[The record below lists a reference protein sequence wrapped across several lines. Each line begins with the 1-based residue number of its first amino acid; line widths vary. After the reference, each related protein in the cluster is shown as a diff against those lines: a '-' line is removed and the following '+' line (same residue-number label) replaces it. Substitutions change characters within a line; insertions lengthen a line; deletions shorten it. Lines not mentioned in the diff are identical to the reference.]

1 MRMGGIRFLNF
12 TAWGLLALLMA
23 GPAGAGTWSKVPQA
37 VSRLQLRPSDP
48 QAIALLRAAEEDC
61 LAEARAG
68 HLAAVRELVDAYD
81 ELVAPVA
88 SAQEYQNSLHE
99 RVAKELAGFGDRIV
113 AKDTTTAG
121 TAWALA
127 AELAPGSAPVDRL
140 RRLLL
145 PPADG
150 RPGQVWKSPI
160 DGAELVWLPPFRF
173 LMGCTRKDGEC
184 QPDEKYLRWVT
195 PPGFWIERREVTN
208 ARYTLC
214 VDAGA
219 CTAPEDSG
227 PFRDA
232 SMGRQAVSGIT
243 WTQARDYATW
253 AGRRLPSE
261 AQWERAARGKRTDW
275 RYPWGNYK
283 MRERANVRGTGG
295 DDVFQGVAPVA
306 SFPWTGWG
314 LYDIAGNV
322 WEWCEDTY
330 HEVLVAGPKDGS
342 AWTEGGQGRVVRGGS
357 WRRDIDLARVSSRR
371 WHEESYRADDLGFR
385 CVAAP
390 SDSIGD
396 AETVSIA
403 QAAFPI
409 RVEVGRELDRAT
421 LDRADRNYLDRRA
434 VTWLAVEGRPWEA
447 LPRAVVLLDRNPDDP
462 VAGDLLERIEGDLEK
477 QASRGD
483 VRQLEEWLN
492 RYTESVGR
500 SKNLTARIGRL
511 DRRITEALR
520 KAGLER
526 KRNGDP
532 VGAGACFRLA
542 LRIEPGD
549 EELKKLAESVIPQ
562 PGAIQTVEPDGREM
576 VWIPAG
582 SFLMGR
588 SRGDDQASS
597 DEQPAHTVYMKG
609 FWMDRRE
616 VTNGAYRRCVQAGA
630 CTPPHKVKV
639 YDNPSLAEYPVLWV
653 DWFQAKAYARW
664 AGKRLPT
671 EAEWEYAARA
681 GSAAPY
687 PWGAEWKPGAANA
700 IGSTGGD
707 RYSGPSPVGSFSP
720 NAWGLFD
727 MIGNAREWV
736 EDAYHP
742 SYEGAPAD
750 GRAWNQ
756 VSDEAGEP
764 SRVLRGGSYG
774 DFPQKQRVS
783 RRSHKSPE
791 KWTKTTGFRCAV
803 DR

>member
-1 MRMGGIRFLNF
+1 MRKVRFLNI
-12 TAWGLLALLMA
+12 TAGVVLGFVVA
-23 GPAGAGTWSKVPQA
+23 GTASAGTWSKVPEA
-37 VSRLQLRPSDP
+37 VSRLQARPSDP
-48 QAIALLRAAEEDC
+48 QAIALLRAAENSC

-68 HLAAVRELVDAYD
+68 HLAATRELVDAYD
-81 ELVAPVA
+81 ELVAPVP
-88 SAQEYQNSLHE
+88 SAQQYQDSLHL
-99 RVAKELAGFGDRIV
+99 RVARELVGYGDQILSKDPTVAG
-113 AKDTTTAG
+113 A
-121 TAWALA
+121 AWALA
-127 AELAPGSAPVDRL
+127 AELAPESAPVGRL

-145 PPADG
+145 PPANG
-150 RPGQVWKSPI
+150 RPGQVWTSPI

-173 LMGCTRKDGEC
+173 LMGCTRKDGDC

-195 PPGFWIERREVTN
+195 TPGFWIERKEVTN
-208 ARYTLC
+208 ARYQLC

-219 CTAPEDSG
+219 CTPPEDSLSFG
-227 PFRDA
+227 EKDK
-232 SMGRQAVSGIT
+232 GQYAVAGIT
-243 WTQARDYATW
+243 WKQAREYAVW

-295 DDVFQGVAPVA
+295 ADVFQGVAPGA

-342 AWTEGGQGRVVRGGS
+342 AWTEGGKGRVVRGGS
-357 WRRDIDLARVSSRR
+357 WRRDIELARVSSRR

-385 CVAAP
+385 CVAVP

-396 AETVSIA
+396 EETVSIA

-409 RVEVGRELDRAT
+409 RVQVGKELDRAA
-421 LDRADRNYLDRRA
+421 LDPADRNYLDRRA

-462 VAGDLLERIEGDLEK
+462 VAGDLLQRLEGDLEK

-483 VRQLEEWLN
+483 VRQLEGWLN
-492 RYTESVGR
+492 RYSESVGR
-500 SKNLTARIGRL
+500 SKNLASRIERL

-520 KAGLER
+520 RAGLER
-526 KRNGDP
+526 KREGDP
-532 VGAGACFRLA
+532 VGAGACFRMA
-542 LRIEPGD
+542 LRIKPD
-549 EELKKLAESVIPQ
+549 DQELKRLAHSVIPK
-562 PGAIQTVEPDGREM
+562 PGALQIMKPDEREM
-576 VWIPAG
+576 VWVPSG
-582 SFLMGR
+582 RYLMGR
-588 SRGDDQASS
+588 CRGDDDASS
-597 DEQPAHTVYMKG
+597 DEQPAHTVYIKG
-609 FWMDRRE
+609 FWIDRRE
-616 VTNGAYRRCVQAGA
+616 VTNAAYRRCVEAGA
-630 CTPPHKVKV
+630 CTPPHKVKA
-639 YDNPSLAEYPVLWV
+639 YDDPSYADYPVLWV
-653 DWFQAKAYARW
+653 DWFQARAYARW

-681 GSAAPY
+681 GTTTRY
-687 PWGAEWKPGAANA
+687 PWGTDWQPGLANA
-700 IGSTGGD
+700 IGAAGGD
-707 RYSGPSPVGSFSP
+707 RFSGPSPVGSFPP
-720 NAWGLFD
+720 NAWGILD

-742 SYEGAPAD
+742 SYENAPND

-791 KWTKTTGFRCAV
+791 KWTKTTGFRCAA

>member
-1 MRMGGIRFLNF
+1 MRRLRI
-12 TAWGLLALLMA
+12 AEVLAVAVLTVVVS
-23 GPAGAGTWSKVPQA
+23 GTGSAGTWSKVPEA
-37 VSRLQLRPSDP
+37 VSRLRAKPSDAG
-48 QAIALLRAAEEDC
+48 AIALIRAAGDSC

-68 HLAAVRELVDAYD
+68 HLAATRELIDAFD
-81 ELVAPVA
+81 ELVSPAPDSQSYIDAVHRKA
-88 SAQEYQNSLHE
+88 AQELVKY
-99 RVAKELAGFGDRIV
+99 GDRSLPTDST
-113 AKDTTTAG
+113 AAG

-127 AELAPGSAPVDRL
+127 AELAPDAAPVERL

-145 PPADG
+145 PPRKG
-150 RPGQVWKSPI
+150 RPGQIWTSPI

-195 PPGFWIERREVTN
+195 TRGFWIERREVTN
-208 ARYTLC
+208 ARYRLC

-219 CTAPEDSG
+219 CTPPEDPLLFDEPG
-227 PFRDA
+227 
-232 SMGRQAVSGIT
+232 MGSYALAGVTWSQAV
-243 WTQARDYATW
+243 QYATW

-261 AQWERAARGKRTDW
+261 AQWERAARGKKIDW

-283 MRERANVRGTGG
+283 MRSRANVRGIGG
-295 DDVFQGVAPVA
+295 ADVFQGVAPVA

-314 LYDIAGNV
+314 IYDIAGNV
-322 WEWCEDTY
+322 WEWCQDTY

-342 AWTEGGQGRVVRGGS
+342 VWVEGGKGRVVRGGS
-357 WRRDIDLARVSSRR
+357 WRRDIELARVSSRR

-396 AETVSIA
+396 DEAISIA

-409 RVEVGRELDRAT
+409 RVQVGKELDRAA

-462 VAGDLLERIEGDLEK
+462 VAKDLLDGLEGNLEQ
-477 QASRGD
+477 QAARGD
-483 VRQLEEWLN
+483 VRQLERWLN
-492 RYTESVGR
+492 RYTETVGR
-500 SKNLTARIGRL
+500 SKNLASRVGRL
-511 DRRITEALR
+511 DRRIAGALK

-526 KRNGDP
+526 KRQGDT

-542 LRIEPGD
+542 LRVNPGD
-549 EELKKLAESVIPQ
+549 QELKRLAQSVIPE
-562 PGAIQTVEPDGREM
+562 PGAVRTMQPDNRE
-576 VWIPAG
+576 VAWVPSG
-582 SFLMGR
+582 SYLMGR
-588 SRGDDQASS
+588 GRGDDQAST
-597 DEQPAHTVYMKG
+597 DEQPAHTVFITG

-616 VTNGAYRRCVQAGA
+616 VTNGAYRRCVEAGA
-630 CTPPHKVKV
+630 CTPPHKVKQ
-639 YDNPSLAEYPVLWV
+639 YDDPAFAEYPVLWV
-653 DWFQAKAYARW
+653 DWFQARAYAKW

-681 GSAAPY
+681 GASTRY
-687 PWGAEWKPGAANA
+687 PWGDQWQPGAANA
-700 IGSTGGD
+700 IGTAGAD
-707 RYSGPSPVGSFSP
+707 HFSGPSPVGSFLP

-742 SYEGAPAD
+742 SYTDAPND

-756 VSDEAGEP
+756 VSDDAGEP

-774 DFPQKQRVS
+774 DFPVKQRVS

-791 KWTKTTGFRCAV
+791 NWTKTTGFRCAA